1 MIVEPVWIALLEY
14 FGAGSSMTIMLFI
27 LPAMI
32 ELRKPKDAGPRILGD
47 FGLASVFG
55 VFADELSDLEESQD
69 WFFALPTEKTS
80 FMPSILDLEA

>member
-1 MIVEPVWIALLEY
+1 
-14 FGAGSSMTIMLFI
+14 MTIMLFL

-55 VFADELSDLEESQD
+55 TFARRAE
-69 WFFALPTEKTS
+69 
-80 FMPSILDLEA
+80 